1 MLTFPI
7 DKSDFSAPNGV
18 TYAWD
23 GTDGK
28 WRVKAFRSIDDFIVQ
43 LQDQA
48 PAADESKVGDL
59 WFDTSDE
66 SLTLFVYTG
75 GEWIPAAPPVS
86 LDGINATIDAALI
99 VQNDLLARVEA
110 GEVVQTGVLDNITTL
125 QNRVEALE
133 GTVID
138 GKWMLDNR
146 SVAREGYFLGLSLSG
161 NTLDWTEVI
170 RLQFHPTDAEGKTF
184 TFVEV
189 SIDDVVRIGG
199 IGGSAAFKI
208 TSSATQ
214 SGDVYE
220 FDVQLLSHTGVMAE
234 MLTYDFEFLN
244 AFDPSAYATVQY
256 VDAENASLQ
265 VEVDKRV
272 KKTGDT
278 MTGHLK
284 MTRPDATTSGYIF
297 SVEAPHLEDD
307 KQVAFRVTGN
317 GKVKAGHDTS
327 HAFMAGDANDVITK
341 QYIDEKVV
349 KTSGTQS
356 LDSSKWKLQQ
366 PDSDGV
372 NRNFIEIENQNM
384 KLFHVQ
390 DCTDGADAWAANKGY
405 VDSKVAASV
414 DGLATEQYV
423 DEAVAAIPAPT
434 GSVPVGSIMIWM
446 NSSAPAGWFK
456 LQGGSFDV
464 NRYPQLHAYL
474 QNTSGYSSGRLPSW
488 GGHYPGEYGDHI
500 NQSLGSKQEYKTAKP
515 SGGSPRSSSSFNNG
529 EDKTANKAGSSDF
542 AGTRKGQ
549 VSIDSGWDSV
559 TRPPTV
565 VVHYIIKHD

>member
-1 MLTFPI
+1 MG
-7 DKSDFSAPNGV
+7 DWSADFLRV
-18 TYAWD
+18 HK
-23 GTDGK
+23 TDSTG
-28 WRVKAFRSIDDFIVQ
+28 KAFTFAEVSTGDYIRIG
-43 LQDQA
+43 A
-48 PAADESKVGDL
+48 PGSTA
-59 WFDTSDE
+59 
-66 SLTLFVYTG
+66 VYKINEVVSG
-75 GEWIPAAPPVS
+75 S
-86 LDGINATIDAALI
+86 LDWQAFG
-99 VQNDLLARVEA
+99 VELANS
-110 GEVVQTGVLDNITTL
+110 TGTPIPD
-125 QNRVEALE
+125 
-133 GTVID
+133 
-138 GKWMLDNR
+138 
-146 SVAREGYFLGLSLSG
+146 
-161 NTLDWTEVI
+161 
-170 RLQFHPTDAEGKTF
+170 
-184 TFVEV
+184 
-189 SIDDVVRIGG
+189 
-199 IGGSAAFKI
+199 
-208 TSSATQ
+208 
-214 SGDVYE
+214 
-220 FDVQLLSHTGVMAE
+220 
-234 MLTYDFEFLN
+234 LTYDFEFLPS
-244 AFDPSAYATVQY
+244 FDPSAYATIQY

-356 LDSSKWKLQQ
+356 LDSAKWKLQQ

-500 NQSLGSKQEYKTAKP
+500 NQNLGSKQEYKTAKP
-515 SGGSPRSSSSFNNG
+515 SGGAPKTSNNIPNG
-529 EDKTANKAGSSDF
+529 
-542 AGTRKGQ
+542 GTRTFNGAGGTSAYSDAASR
-549 VSIDSGWDSV
+549 VPVGDGWDSV